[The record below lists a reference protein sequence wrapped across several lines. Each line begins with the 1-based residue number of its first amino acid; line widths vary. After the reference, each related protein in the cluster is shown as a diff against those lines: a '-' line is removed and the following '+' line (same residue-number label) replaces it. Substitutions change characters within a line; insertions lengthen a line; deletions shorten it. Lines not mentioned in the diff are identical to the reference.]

1 MKSLRITPIK
11 DKILKKEKEMNKPFS
26 RAENRIQKE
35 ENKES
40 NQNSQQITNQKHLLI
55 PGNDK

>member
-1 MKSLRITPIK
+1 
-11 DKILKKEKEMNKPFS
+11 MNKPFS